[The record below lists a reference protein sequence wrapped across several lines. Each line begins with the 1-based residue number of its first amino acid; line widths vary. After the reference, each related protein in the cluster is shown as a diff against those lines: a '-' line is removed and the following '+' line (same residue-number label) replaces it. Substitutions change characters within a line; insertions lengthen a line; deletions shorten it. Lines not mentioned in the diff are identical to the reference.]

1 MAVKAYIEYTYTIC
15 KSVKRNEIKRCSP
28 RSIWFFL
35 TMRHRDTSGEIR
47 DSADIVHNAIALT
60 VHSQDTWEAKWGSRA
75 SRRRRSSFVG
85 FICCSV

>member
-1 MAVKAYIEYTYTIC
+1 MAVKAYIEYVYTIC
-15 KSVKRNEIKRCSP
+15 NSVKRNEIKRCSP
-28 RSIWFFL
+28 RSIWFFFFL

-75 SRRRRSSFVG
+75 SRRRRCLLGSFVAP
-85 FICCSV
+85 